1 MDLQSAT
8 EQGAEYTN
16 VILSIGR
23 QGQGDG
29 FLKDRRRLNV
39 GISRARRVMIVLLEK
54 SVGRSDGLIS
64 HFRQVFI
71 DLNVE
76 CVLPSGAIG
85 NPEVAAKHVISA
97 LQSSPVLS
105 DDTVRKCIRQHGEFF
120 DAYQKEVVGSVGS
133 LSAYPESE
141 SETEAVPDEKEDVVD
156 VCQEIS
162 ASRQREDY
170 TVADVEDEDTTAGIV
185 QRPISVEQYLH
196 DGAGWDRFG
205 LIWMGNPIK
214 FHNSAM
220 YHFHQDRDYLG
231 FLPVFL

>member
-1 MDLQSAT
+1 MSLRCFFHVEFESFLRLYCFFEDLQSAT

-23 QGQGDG
+23 QGRGDG

-39 GISRARRVMIVLLEK
+39 GISCARRVMIVLLEK

-64 HFRQVFI
+64 YFRQVFI

-85 NPEVAAKHVISA
+85 NPEVAAKYVISA
-97 LQSSPVLS
+97 LHSSPVLS
-105 DDTVRKCIRQHGEFF
+105 DDTVFF

-162 ASRQREDY
+162 ASRQCEDY

-214 FHNSAM
+214 F
-220 YHFHQDRDYLG
+220 
-231 FLPVFL
+231 